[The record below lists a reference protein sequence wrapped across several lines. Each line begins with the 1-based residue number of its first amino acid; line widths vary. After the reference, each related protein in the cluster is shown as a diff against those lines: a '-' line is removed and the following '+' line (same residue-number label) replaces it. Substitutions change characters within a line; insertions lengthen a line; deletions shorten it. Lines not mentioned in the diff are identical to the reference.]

1 MSDIDENSSD
11 ISEVFSSDS
20 DCLSSNDNE
29 ASLLSFKE
37 PEYIEQK
44 LRENVSKC
52 STEDIPNT
60 KRAEDLKRLENMDWC
75 TSYLCQIIVT
85 RNNMVWKYGP

>member
-11 ISEVFSSDS
+11 MSEVFSSDS

-37 PEYIEQK
+37 PEH
-44 LRENVSKC
+44 
-52 STEDIPNT
+52 TE
-60 KRAEDLKRLENMDWC
+60 
-75 TSYLCQIIVT
+75 
-85 RNNMVWKYGP
+85 